1 VAKLKARGREEIF
14 RVERVRP
21 PAPGNIQ
28 GIAEVR
34 DYRVLASDG
43 NVLERMVLHY
53 TPEEA
58 AKNYGKKSHD
68 YGWKVRGRAR
78 SGLTLEQLLKLYL
91 DKGWQ
96 LAEASDAYFTV
107 SGDSIESISQE
118 PFISIEKAA
127 KRSEGLARQRSKK
140 SDRREAHAKESDGPG
155 YYVTNEYVGS
165 SVYRNRVA
173 DHPRPFEHYEQAEE
187 FAVRRLQHFREFS
200 FDYLLP
206 VLVISSQSRQA
217 AEEGS
222 GDVLWM
228 DGRSR
233 GPAVDPR
240 QQSLF

>member
-14 RVERVRP
+14 RVERSRP
-21 PAPGNIQ
+21 PSPGNVQ

-58 AKNYGKKSHD
+58 ARNYGKKSHD

-96 LAEASDAYFTV
+96 LADASSSYFTV
-107 SGDSIESISQE
+107 SGDSIESISQD
-118 PFISIEKAA
+118 PFIPVETAT
-127 KRSEGLARQRSKK
+127 KRREGLARQRVKAS
-140 SDRREAHAKESDGPG
+140 SRREEHARTSDGPG
-155 YYVTNEYVGS
+155 FYVTNGFTGS
-165 SVYRNRVA
+165 TIASRVA
-173 DHPRPFEHYEQAEE
+173 DHPKPFATYEQAEDL
-187 FAVRRLQHFREFS
+187 ADKKYREFVRYR
-200 FDYLLP
+200 FNYLLP
-206 VLVISSQSRQA
+206 VLVIEAASRGD
-217 AEEGS
+217 AEEGR
-222 GDVLWM
+222 GDVLWV
-228 DGRSR
+228 DGRSK

-240 QQSLF
+240 QQNLF